1 LLLLI
6 VASDALLLWITYS
19 IEEGFMEL
27 KRRAKNLESGLE
39 DLE

>member
-6 VASDALLLWITYS
+6 VASDALLLWITDS

-27 KRRAKNLESGLE
+27 KWRVKNLESRLE

>member
-27 KRRAKNLESGLE
+27 KRRAKSLKSRLE